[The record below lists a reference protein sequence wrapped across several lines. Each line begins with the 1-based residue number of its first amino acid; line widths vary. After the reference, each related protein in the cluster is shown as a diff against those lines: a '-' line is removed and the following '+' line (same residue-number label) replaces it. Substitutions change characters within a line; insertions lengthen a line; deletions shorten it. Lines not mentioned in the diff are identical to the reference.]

1 VPESY
6 SSLANLRFLNI
17 SDNMIFGKLPGFLRD
32 NKQLETVDLH
42 SNLFWGDLPEV
53 SAPVAPSY
61 IVSGV
66 SLAVAF
72 YVPPV
77 LIREFFLSFFLY
89 FLFRQS

>member
-1 VPESY
+1 MVWGSLQFRGTVPESY

-53 SAPVAPSY
+53 SAPVVPS
-61 IVSGV
+61 G
-66 SLAVAF
+66 SLLKF
-72 YVPPV
+72 P
-77 LIREFFLSFFLY
+77 LLS
-89 FLFRQS
+89 LFMCHQS